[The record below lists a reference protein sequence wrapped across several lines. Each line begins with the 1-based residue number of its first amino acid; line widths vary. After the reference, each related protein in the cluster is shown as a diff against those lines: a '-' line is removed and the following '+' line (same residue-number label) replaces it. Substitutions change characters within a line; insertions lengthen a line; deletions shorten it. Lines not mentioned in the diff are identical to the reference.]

1 MGQGASPPPAGRLDA
16 KTQVWRWSDLA
27 PWLENHL
34 GEPREG
40 KHAAFL
46 AALNDI
52 LDLRRPAPD
61 ITTDA
66 EVAEHL
72 ASLLP
77 EQLTNSGRR
86 GDVVEANRLND
97 RGLPSTGP
105 ASFVLS
111 ASLEGNPLRK
121 RLATRRG
128 DNGVVRADAAHV
140 LVVDDQPIVREV
152 LERYLRRE
160 GYVVTAVADGQAA
173 IEAFEAGRPDL
184 ILLDLMLP
192 RVDGLEVF
200 RKIRDRRNGT
210 AVIMLTA
217 KGEETDRV
225 VGLDLGA
232 DDYVAKPFSPR
243 EIVARVRAVLRRA
256 APAAADAEEGVL
268 EVGELRIDP
277 RSRVA
282 AISGEPVSL
291 TPREFDLLH
300 LFAANPRSVF
310 SRLVLLEE
318 VWDIAYDGDP
328 STVTVHIRRLR
339 EKIEADPSDPRH
351 LITVWGA
358 GYRFEP

>member
-1 MGQGASPPPAGRLDA
+1 MDA
-16 KTQVWRWSDLA
+16 V
-27 PWLENHL
+27 P
-34 GEPREG
+34 G
-40 KHAAFL
+40 
-46 AALNDI
+46 
-52 LDLRRPAPD
+52 
-61 ITTDA
+61 
-66 EVAEHL
+66 
-72 ASLLP
+72 
-77 EQLTNSGRR
+77 
-86 GDVVEANRLND
+86 
-97 RGLPSTGP
+97 
-105 ASFVLS
+105 
-111 ASLEGNPLRK
+111 
-121 RLATRRG
+121 
-128 DNGVVRADAAHV
+128 DAAHV

-160 GYVVTAVADGQAA
+160 GFEVTAVADGQAA
-173 IEAFEAGRPDL
+173 IDAFEAGRPDL

-192 RVDGLEVF
+192 RIDGLEVY
-200 RKIRDRRNGT
+200 RRIRDRRNGT

-256 APAAADAEEGVL
+256 APGSADAEEGVL
-268 EVGELRIDP
+268 TIGELRIDP
-277 RSRVA
+277 RSRVVT
-282 AISGEPVSL
+282 ISGESVSL
-291 TPREFDLLH
+291 TPKEFDLLH
-300 LFAANPRSVF
+300 LFAASPRSVF
-310 SRLVLLEE
+310 SRLALLEQ